1 MRTLIFQ
8 ASNRSFQKSEAK
20 KEVRGQVL
28 ERGQRLKRGQR
39 SEAKKRSEVR
49 GQRSGVRQRSKHA
62 ELFEQLLNKLDT

>member
-8 ASNRSFQKSEAK
+8 ASNRSFRKSEAK

-28 ERGQRLKRGQR
+28 E
-39 SEAKKRSEVR
+39 R

>member
-28 ERGQRLKRGQR
+28 ERGQRSGVR
-39 SEAKKRSEVR
+39 KRSEVR
-49 GQRSGVRQRSKHA
+49 C
-62 ELFEQLLNKLDT
+62 